1 MIGEVSIGGVFIP
14 ALLLLALLAL
24 GITSLAVRWLS
35 TVDAYRFVAV
45 RPLVDLALYVVI
57 LWGVYLLG
65 RLAGLA
71 P

>member
-24 GITSLAVRWLS
+24 GITSLTVRWLS
-35 TVDAYRFVAV
+35 IVDAYRFVAV
-45 RPLVDLALYVVI
+45 RPLVDLALYVII